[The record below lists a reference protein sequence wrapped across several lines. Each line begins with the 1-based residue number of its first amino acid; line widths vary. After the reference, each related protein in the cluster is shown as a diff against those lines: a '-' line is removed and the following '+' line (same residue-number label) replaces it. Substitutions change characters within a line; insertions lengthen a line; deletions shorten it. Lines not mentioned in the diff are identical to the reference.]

1 MTGKGNKLLR
11 RGLPR
16 ILAGSCLLLAAAW
29 SQAQDP
35 PSFPG
40 QNASQPGSSQSSSQN
55 TDALSLLLDQ
65 NNALRAELQ
74 ALRAIVEEQGF
85 DLRRLRRDS
94 LSRYTNMDERLQA
107 LENGQNGQSAPAPDG
122 PTSTSSTAPASSP
135 AANATARAPI
145 DLPTRAP
152 AQAAETEAA
161 PASPAISSVPI
172 ATAPRNTESATNT
185 SSAPIRNR
193 GSSLQPAVLSEQQ
206 LYQMAYESAINAN
219 FERSIAEFEQYL
231 SVYPNGRFVD
241 NAHYWKGQSYLY
253 LNRYEEARESYE
265 IILDG
270 YGDSAKLPDAMYGL
284 GQAYQGLGDTR
295 RARELFNSIK
305 RRFPNTGVAN
315 LADTRLLSLD

>member
-1 MTGKGNKLLR
+1 MTGKSSSLSR
-11 RGLPR
+11 RGLPPV
-16 ILAGSCLLLAAAW
+16 LAGVCLLLAASW
-29 SQAQDP
+29 SQAQG
-35 PSFPG
+35 PG
-40 QNASQPGSSQSSSQN
+40 QDPSTQN
-55 TDALSLLLDQ
+55 GLQNSDALALLLDQ

-85 DLRRLRRDS
+85 DLRQLQRDS

-107 LENGQNGQSAPAPDG
+107 LENSQNGGNGQSAPAPGG
-122 PTSTSSTAPASSP
+122 PASTSSIATAPTSSP
-135 AANATARAPI
+135 AARPPIELPSRAPGQ
-145 DLPTRAP
+145 P
-152 AQAAETEAA
+152 AETEAA
-161 PASPAISSVPI
+161 PGSPAISSAPI
-172 ATAPRNTESATNT
+172 ATAPRNTESASAATAT
-185 SSAPIRNR
+185 TPTAAPIRNR
-193 GSSLQPAVLSEQQ
+193 GSSLQPAMLSEQQ

-231 SVYPNGRFVD
+231 GVYPDGRFVD

-253 LNRYEEARESYE
+253 LNRYDEARESYE
-265 IILDG
+265 IILDE

>member
-1 MTGKGNKLLR
+1 MTGKSNSLLL

-16 ILAGSCLLLAAAW
+16 ALAGSCLLLAAAW

-35 PSFPG
+35 GP
-40 QNASQPGSSQSSSQN
+40 QNS
-55 TDALSLLLDQ
+55 DALSLLLDQ

-85 DLRRLRRDS
+85 DLRRLQRDS

-107 LENGQNGQSAPAPDG
+107 LENGEGSQPAPAPGGPASSSSID
-122 PTSTSSTAPASSP
+122 PTSTTPASSQAASVP
-135 AANATARAPI
+135 ARSPIELPSRAPGQ
-145 DLPTRAP
+145 P
-152 AQAAETEAA
+152 AETEAA
-161 PASPAISSVPI
+161 PDSPAISSQPI
-172 ATAPRNTESATNT
+172 GAAPRNAEAATAPSTGSA
-185 SSAPIRNR
+185 APVRSR
-193 GSSLQPAVLSEQQ
+193 SSSLQPAVLSEQQ

-219 FERSIAEFEQYL
+219 FERSIAEFDQYL
-231 SVYPNGRFVD
+231 GVYPAGRFVD

-253 LNRYEEARESYE
+253 LNRYEEARASYE
-265 IILDG
+265 IILEE